1 MGYSY
6 DCVGLDR
13 IDTANTFYQI
23 STARDKASLET
34 SIGRIGLIC
43 PAILQQT
50 DQNLAVVSGFRRIE
64 ACRKLRWKTI
74 PCRILPP
81 DVSPLQCAEIA
92 ITDNA
97 TRRSLNIIEQAR
109 CLRLVERAG
118 KDAVVPPEM
127 ATLLGVPLNMA
138 FIAKMRAVLAVS
150 ETIQKLI
157 IAGNIPLP
165 VAMMLSELTPVDA
178 EAVAA
183 IFNTLP
189 MGLNK
194 QREILLHLN
203 EISARDDIP
212 VWQLLEEEPI
222 QSILNT
228 EDVDGNQKTR
238 RLRLYLRQRRYPR
251 LVKIEQQF
259 HEKIAALRLGEG
271 IHIIPPTNFEGDIC
285 SLTIRFSGMDDLKKA
300 RRKLSAIIDNP
311 IALKLLDDDD
321 PLSSSS

>member
-1 MGYSY
+1 MGYNY
-6 DCVGLDR
+6 DCIGLDR

-23 STARDKASLET
+23 STTQDKASLET

-50 DQNLAVVSGFRRIE
+50 DQNLAVVSGFRRVE

-74 PCRILPP
+74 PCRILPQ
-81 DVSPLQCAEIA
+81 DLSPMQCAEIA
-92 ITDNA
+92 ITDNVS
-97 TRRSLNIIEQAR
+97 RRSLNIIEQAR

-118 KDAVVPPEM
+118 KDAAVSPEM
-127 ATLLGVPLNMA
+127 TTLLGVPLNMA

-150 ETIQKLI
+150 ETIQKGI
-157 IAGNIPLP
+157 IFGHIPLP
-165 VAMMLSELTPVDA
+165 VAMLLSELAPVDA

-183 IFNTLP
+183 LFDTLP

-212 VWQLLEEEPI
+212 VWKLLEAEPI
-222 QSILNT
+222 QSILT
-228 EDVDGNQKTR
+228 SEDMDGNQKTR
-238 RLRLYLRQRRYPR
+238 NLRLYLRQRRYPR

-271 IHIIPPTNFEGDIC
+271 MQIIPPTNFEGDTC
-285 SLTIRFSGMDDLKKA
+285 SMTIRFSGIDDLKKA
-300 RRKLSAIIDNP
+300 RRKLSDIIANP
-311 IALKLLDDDD
+311 IAVKLLDDDT
-321 PLSSSS
+321 PLPSSS